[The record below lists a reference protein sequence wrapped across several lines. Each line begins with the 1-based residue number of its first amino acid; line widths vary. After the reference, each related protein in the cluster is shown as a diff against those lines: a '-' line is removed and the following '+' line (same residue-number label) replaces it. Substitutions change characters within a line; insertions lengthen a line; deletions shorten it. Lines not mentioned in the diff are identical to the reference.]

1 MFIMADGSIKA
12 IEDIKIGDVML
23 EGGRVRTTIVG
34 DGLLEPWFM
43 YGKIKVTGSHTVFE
57 DGVWKRVADAR
68 HAIPTDADEFIYT
81 LINEKHRMISEDK
94 TRYGDY
100 DEVDN
105 RDIEDGLL
113 EMMNQQDAVETAA

>member
-1 MFIMADGSIKA
+1 M
-12 IEDIKIGDVML
+12 V
-23 EGGRVRTTIVG
+23 
-34 DGLLEPWFM
+34 
-43 YGKIKVTGSHTVFE
+43 
-57 DGVWKRVADAR
+57 
-68 HAIPTDADEFIYT
+68 
-81 LINEKHRMISEDK
+81 SEDK